1 MYLEY
6 FQLKTKPFQISP
18 DPRFLWLG
26 ETHKEALSILKYGI
40 MDNRGLL
47 LLVGDI
53 GTGKTT
59 LINGLLDSLDPDTI
73 VATIADPGLEKLE
86 FYNFI
91 AAAFKMGKRFDNKGD
106 FLVNFIHFLHKTH
119 AQKKKV
125 LLIIDE
131 AQRLDHEMLEEI
143 RQLSNIERQDT
154 KLLNIFLVG
163 QNELNDKIIDQRNRA
178 LRQRITTRYS
188 IGPLKQTEIK
198 DYVQFRLSVAGTD
211 RKIFTG
217 SALRGIAA
225 YSKCYP
231 RLINIICDHAML
243 TGFTRNKRRIDAQII
258 KECASE
264 LQISAVKSA
273 AGGSRSKL
281 FNKIKSGPFNLFE
294 GRPALALLIY
304 GAGLI
309 LLLLAIGY
317 LNFPSESERIFS
329 PKRIKA
335 EQKTSM
341 PRTAPPASSRAP
353 AATAQQLRAGAETGQ
368 ARIKIKHS
376 PAAQPPPA
384 TIPVPVAPPPSVS
397 RPAVPSTAKAGP
409 AVVTPPPTPMFP
421 PGHKFIINF
430 PLDSNDFTDDGY
442 LLLGQLVR
450 HIASVPD
457 TEINITGYTDTI
469 GDVKYNKRLSE
480 FRANMVKSYLVGQG
494 VNPTRIK
501 SVGRGPENPIQSND
515 TLEGRRANRRVEIE
529 LQ

>member
-6 FQLKTKPFQISP
+6 FQLKSKPFQISP

-59 LINGLLDSLDPDTI
+59 LINGLLDSLGADTI
-73 VATIADPGLEKLE
+73 VATIRDPGLEKLE

-91 AAAFKMGKRFDNKGD
+91 AAAFKMGKRFGNKGD

-119 AQKKKV
+119 AKKKKV

-143 RQLSNIERQDT
+143 RQLSNIERKDT

-198 DYVQFRLSVAGTD
+198 DYIQFRLSVAGTD
-211 RKIFTG
+211 RKIFTS
-217 SALRGIAA
+217 SALRGVAA

-231 RLINIICDHAML
+231 RLINIICDHALL

-264 LQISAVKSA
+264 LQISIVKST
-273 AGGSRSKL
+273 AGSSHSNL
-281 FNKIKSGPFNLFE
+281 FNKIKRGPFKIFE
-294 GRPALALLIY
+294 GRPALALSVY
-304 GAGLI
+304 GLGLI

-317 LNFPSESERIFS
+317 LNFPSDAERIPS
-329 PKRIKA
+329 PARIKA
-335 EQKTSM
+335 EQQATS
-341 PRTAPPASSRAP
+341 PRAALPSSPPAPS
-353 AATAQQLRAGAETGQ
+353 ATAQQPRAAGETGQ
-368 ARIKIKHS
+368 TRFKLENR
-376 PAAQPPPA
+376 PAPPPPPA
-384 TIPVPVAPPPSVS
+384 TNAVPVAPPPSAS
-397 RPAVPSTAKAGP
+397 MAAGP
-409 AVVTPPPTPMFP
+409 SVAKVDPPSVTQPPTPLFP
-421 PGHKFIINF
+421 AGHKFIINF

-442 LLLGQLVR
+442 VLLGQLVR
-450 HIASVPD
+450 HIATAPD
-457 TEINITGYTDTI
+457 TEITITGYTDTI
-469 GDVKYNKRLSE
+469 GDINYNKRLSE
-480 FRANMVKSYLVGQG
+480 FRANMVKGYLVGQG
-494 VNPTRIK
+494 VNPTRIQTI
-501 SVGRGPENPIQSND
+501 GRGPENPVQSNA
-515 TLEGRRANRRVEIE
+515 TIEGRRANRRVEIE

>member
-59 LINGLLDSLDPDTI
+59 LINGLLDSLEPDTI

-91 AAAFKMGKRFDNKGD
+91 AAAFKMGKRFGNKGD
-106 FLVNFIHFLHKTH
+106 FLVSFIHFLHKAH
-119 AQKKKV
+119 ANKKKV

-143 RQLSNIERQDT
+143 RQLSNIERKDT

-198 DYVQFRLSVAGTD
+198 EYIQFRLSVAGTD
-211 RKIFTG
+211 RKIFT
-217 SALRGIAA
+217 SAAIRGIAT

-243 TGFTRNKRRIDAQII
+243 TGFTHNKRRIDAKII

-264 LQISAVKSA
+264 LQISAVK
-273 AGGSRSKL
+273 GSGPSNHSNL
-281 FNKIKSGPFNLFE
+281 FNKIKSGPFKLFE
-294 GRPALALLIY
+294 GKPALALSAY
-304 GAGLI
+304 GLGLI
-309 LLLLAIGY
+309 LLLLVIGY
-317 LNFPSESERIFS
+317 LNFPSDSDRIPS
-329 PKRIKA
+329 V
-335 EQKTSM
+335 S
-341 PRTAPPASSRAP
+341 RTKPDKQATVSRAVPASSRKPSAAVQKPPVAP
-353 AATAQQLRAGAETGQ
+353 KTDQSRPEPQPRSAALPP
-368 ARIKIKHS
+368 
-376 PAAQPPPA
+376 PAAQA
-384 TIPVPVAPPPSVS
+384 APLASPPSTFKTGPES
-397 RPAVPSTAKAGP
+397 ITKPASP
-409 AVVTPPPTPMFP
+409 AFP
-421 PGHKFIINF
+421 PGHRFIITF

-442 LLLGQLVR
+442 VLLGQLVR
-450 HIASVPD
+450 HIATAPD
-457 TEINITGYTDTI
+457 TEINITGYTDSI
-469 GDVKYNKRLSE
+469 GDVNYNKRLSE
-480 FRANMVKSYLVGQG
+480 FRANMVKGYLVGQG
-494 VNPTRIK
+494 VNPARIK
-501 SVGRGPENPIQSND
+501 SSGRGPENPIQSND
-515 TLEGRRANRRVEIE
+515 TAEGRRANRRVEIV

>member
-59 LINGLLDSLDPDTI
+59 LINGLLDSLDSNTI
-73 VATIADPGLEKLE
+73 VATIRDPGLEKLE

-91 AAAFKMGKRFDNKGD
+91 AAAFKMGKRFGNKGD
-106 FLVNFIHFLHKTH
+106 FLVNFIHFLHKTY
-119 AQKKKV
+119 AKKKKV

-143 RQLSNIERQDT
+143 RQLSNIERKDT

-198 DYVQFRLSVAGTD
+198 DYIQFRLSVAGTD
-211 RKIFTG
+211 RKIFTT
-217 SALRGIAA
+217 SAMRGVAA

-231 RLINIICDHAML
+231 RLINIICDHALL
-243 TGFTRNKRRIDAQII
+243 TGFTRNKRRIDAKII
-258 KECASE
+258 KECAAE
-264 LQISAVKSA
+264 LQISAVKSTA
-273 AGGSRSKL
+273 EGSHSNL
-281 FNKIKSGPFNLFE
+281 FNKIKSGPFKIFE
-294 GRPALALLIY
+294 GRPAFALAVY
-304 GAGLI
+304 GLGLI

-317 LNFPSESERIFS
+317 LNFPSDSERIPGTS
-329 PKRIKA
+329 RMKA
-335 EQKTSM
+335 EQQATL
-341 PRTAPPASSRAP
+341 PRAASPSSPRSP
-353 AATAQQLRAGAETGQ
+353 SATAQQPRTAAETGQ
-368 ARIKIKHS
+368 SRIKIENHPVS
-376 PAAQPPPA
+376 PPPPA
-384 TIPVPVAPPPSVS
+384 TGAVPAAPPSASMTAGSSASKVG
-397 RPAVPSTAKAGP
+397 STA
-409 AVVTPPPTPMFP
+409 VSPPPIPSFP

-442 LLLGQLVR
+442 VLLGQLVR
-450 HIASVPD
+450 LIGTAPD
-457 TEINITGYTDTI
+457 TEITITGYTDTI
-469 GDVKYNKRLSE
+469 GDVNYNKRLSE
-480 FRANMVKSYLVGQG
+480 FRANMVKGYLVGQG

-501 SVGRGPENPIQSND
+501 TVGRGPENPVQSND
-515 TLEGRRANRRVEIE
+515 TIEGRRANRRVEIE